1 MNKKFSTLVA
11 VLLAAGA
18 WTTLDAKVIEVT
30 KPEVGGTY
38 LLGASVNTSA
48 DEVRGLVTALASI
61 NPVADTEVSAFG
73 NEWTFE
79 KGVNGGFYLKQKSSG
94 NYIVA
99 SGVAKGLALG
109 DKASNLLIEFV
120 LNESNQ
126 IVLGAGFKVK
136 GTPGDYADLAE
147 GDVLEITGTSSATVA
162 VAMFAAVN
170 IADNTPVKAVA
181 TFEVNKEIALTEFG
195 GQKVN
200 AVAKYNTDDYY
211 FIAQE
216 SGAYLSASDNKTVAA
231 NNAAGTNLADI
242 TEPNLNKA
250 LWKVV
255 ELEMAN
261 GVHQYKFVNKE
272 YPELNAY
279 ITANTNT
286 TFSSADPYNKGFNL
300 TCGGSPIGANLAA
313 VTAGSEVAVGL
324 YSAPNSVVSATD
336 LNKLLNGGFNLSFKA
351 DKDGK
356 IAVDYT
362 SAFDGKLTAVNEASG
377 AYQIKS
383 GDDFVVL
390 EKATSLTNGIA
401 GAKGKFVKVSA
412 DELSDNSSKY
422 LSYFQITRNA
432 GKATS
437 TVGTLKVAAAESMND
452 ARYAYIPVT
461 EGVTGKTAVLTTIDE
476 ANFKAEEAPII
487 TLSASDMVPF
497 KDLLGQFMSISF
509 VKDEAEAKAKPQDI
523 VYKRNGIL
531 STVQYAGKTTAEVD
545 YVDNSTVLANA
556 PEVQWAISFVDET
569 TGEFTLI
576 NRESGEELEG
586 VSFRKTDNAGEWI
599 VETLKGKTGND
610 GIIGDV
616 VKVNLFDNKNI
627 TMFDGFQTY
636 TPNELRNMVFNI
648 GQYHNETENAVA
660 YWAENHQSN
669 ASHQLGVVADE
680 AKAANWALR
689 LDQRIYAIGNA
700 NAGKE
705 IANVVDTI
713 FIETPMATYQNG
725 KLVQGAVGA
734 KDVVVSRLA
743 VLPYQFQNK
752 ANLEYVKYASG
763 ANLNYYVC
771 DDKANKEENADR
783 FALKMKPNGF
793 NIVALSGNGT
803 DKVVLKTLGSDK
815 IYAGNS
821 DEWGNLKKVASYTP
835 DDNSIMVVKPID
847 RPEYR
852 KVAKEWGDIVKI
864 YRQEYPTEVLFEKR
878 DAKSVVEK
886 DTLSFLNVNNSIT
899 GANPALFV
907 DTAYVNRVDADG
919 VANTCYQYLLAV
931 NVNKDDTYHCPLN
944 PLHDTQA
951 WRDEFNGGKPC
962 PDAVENPAVV
972 KGRFLIN
979 LIDTAYAYKQDQLH
993 NNPYI
998 NMVEAD
1004 ENKAKLSFVEGIH
1017 VNDTLYITRKGGEVV
1032 KLGMTDPKFNV
1043 AKFAFRYVDNNA
1055 GSFKIQ
1061 TQYKEYEATSKEAF
1075 EKSADNEGY
1084 LRWVNGTVVVT
1095 NSYTNGETFNME
1107 ENYDGQAVANEDITT
1122 STVKVTTTEGKV
1134 IIAGAQGKKVTISNV
1149 LGQTVANAVL
1159 SSDKAEIATPAG
1171 VVIVAVEGEAAVKA
1185 IVK

>member
-18 WTTLDAKVIEVT
+18 WTTLDAKVVEVT
-30 KPEVGGTY
+30 APQIGGSY
-38 LLGASVNTSA
+38 MLGTAIVPDGA
-48 DEVRGLVTALASI
+48 KMVGLVTGVSSI
-61 NPVADTEVSAFG
+61 DGRPAGVDVNAFG
-73 NEWTFE
+73 FNEWTLE
-79 KGVNGGFYLKQKSSG
+79 AVSGEGNGAKFFLKNSAGRYLG
-94 NYIVA
+94 GTA
-99 SGVAKGLALG
+99 GAKTTEL
-109 DKASNLLIEFV
+109 KATNATADVLIFT
-120 LNESNQ
+120 LD
-126 IVLGAGFKVK
+126 GTKFKVANVV
-136 GTPGDYADLAE
+136 GGGST
-147 GDVLEITGTSSATVA
+147 TVA
-162 VAMFAAVN
+162 PNDYLELDGVTGSDNLQTNGAAGANAIDV
-170 IADNTPVKAVA
+170 VA
-181 TFEVNKEIALTEFG
+181 TFEVNKEITLTEFS
-195 GQKVN
+195 QKVN

-216 SGAYLSASDNKTVAA
+216 SGAYLNATNETTVAPVV
-231 NNAAGTNLADI
+231 AATNLSAI
-242 TEPNLNKA
+242 TPANLNAA

-255 ELEMAN
+255 ELEKAN
-261 GVHQYKFVNKE
+261 GVYQYKFVNKAF
-272 YPELNAY
+272 PELNAY

-300 TCGGSPIGANLAA
+300 TCGGSAIVADLAA
-313 VTAGSEVAVGL
+313 GTAASAVAVGL
-324 YSAPNSVVSATD
+324 YSAPNSVVSATE
-336 LNKLLNGGFNLSFKA
+336 LNNLLNGGFNLSFKA

-362 SAFDGKLTAVNEASG
+362 SAFDGKLKAANEADG
-377 AYQIKS
+377 AAGKAYQIMS
-383 GDDFVVL
+383 GDDYVVL
-390 EKATSLTNGIA
+390 EKETSLTSGIT

-412 DELSDNSSKY
+412 DKKDDAKY
-422 LSYFQITRNA
+422 LSWFQITRNA

-437 TVGTLKVAAAESMND
+437 TVGTLTVAAKSDMAD
-452 ARYAYIPVT
+452 ARYAYIPVAD
-461 EGVTGKTAVLTTIDE
+461 GKNGKTAVLTTIAAE
-476 ANFKAEEAPII
+476 NFKTEEAPII
-487 TLSASDMVPF
+487 TLSASDMVDF

-509 VKDEAEAKAKPQDI
+509 VKDEAEAKATPQDI

-556 PEVQWAISFVDET
+556 PEVQWAISSVDEA
-569 TGEFTLI
+569 TGLFTLT
-576 NRESGEELEG
+576 NRESGETLEE
-586 VSFRKTDNAGEWI
+586 VSFRKTDKAGEWI
-599 VETLKGKTGND
+599 VETLKGKTGNE

-616 VKVNLFDNKNI
+616 VKVKLFDNKNI

-636 TPNELRNMVFNI
+636 TPNELRNIVFNI

-680 AKAANWALR
+680 AKATNWRLR
-689 LDQRIYAIGNA
+689 LDQRIYAAGNT

-705 IANVVDTI
+705 IENVVDTI

-725 KLVQGAVGA
+725 KLVQGAAGD

-752 ANLEYVKYASG
+752 GNLEYVKYATG
-763 ANLNYYVC
+763 TNLNYYVC
-771 DDKANKEENADR
+771 DEEANDETQADR

-803 DKVVLKTLGSDK
+803 DKELIKTLGSDK

-821 DEWGNLKKVASYTP
+821 DEWGNLKKVASYKP

-864 YRQEYPTEVLFEKR
+864 FRQEYPTEVLFEKR
-878 DAKSVVEK
+878 DAKSVVDK

-919 VANTCYQYLLAV
+919 VKNTCYQYLLAV

-962 PDAVENPAVV
+962 PDAVENPAMV

-979 LIDTAYAYKQDQLH
+979 LIDTAYAYKQDHLH

-1017 VNDTLYITRKGGEVV
+1017 VGDTLYITRKGGEVV
-1032 KLGMTDPKFNV
+1032 KLAMDSPEFNV
-1043 AKFAFRYVDNNA
+1043 AKFAFRYVNNA
-1055 GSFKIQ
+1055 EGSFKIQ

-1122 STVKVTTTEGKV
+1122 SAVKVTTTEGKV

-1159 SSDKAEIATPAG
+1159 SSDKAEIATPSG

>member
-11 VLLAAGA
+11 ALLVAGA
-18 WTTLDAKVIEVT
+18 WTTLDAKVVT
-30 KPEVGGTY
+30 VATPQIGGSY
-38 LLGASVNTSA
+38 MLGTAASEAGLT
-48 DEVRGLVTALASI
+48 GLVAGVSAI
-61 NPVADTEVSAFG
+61 KGDAEVAVNAFG
-73 NEWTFE
+73 NEWILE
-79 KGVNGGFYLKQKSSG
+79 AAEADGQFYLKQKSSG
-94 NYIVA
+94 KYLAGTA
-99 SGVAKGLALG
+99 SAATTELVV
-109 DKASNLLIEFV
+109 DKTVQNVLLFE
-120 LNESNQ
+120 LDGTS
-126 IVLGAGFKVK
+126 FKVAAV
-136 GTPGDYADLAE
+136 TA
-147 GDVLEITGTSSATVA
+147 GTSTATTVA
-162 VAMFAAVN
+162 VGNYLQLGGATATEALKCGATSANN
-170 IADNTPVKAVA
+170 IDAVA
-181 TFEVNKEIALTEFG
+181 TFEVNKEITLTNFG
-195 GQKVN
+195 SQTVN
-200 AVAKYNTDDYY
+200 AVEKYNTDDYY

-216 SGAYLSASDNKTVAA
+216 SGYYLNATNETTVAA
-231 NNAAGTNLADI
+231 TASLGGITTANL
-242 TEPNLNKA
+242 TKA

-255 ELEMAN
+255 ELDKVN
-261 GVHQYKFVNKE
+261 GVYQYKFVNKE
-272 YPELNAY
+272 YPELYAY
-279 ITANTNT
+279 ITASTNT
-286 TFSSADPYNKGFNL
+286 TFSSTDPYNKGFNL
-300 TCGGSPIGANLAA
+300 TCGGSAIVANLAA
-313 VTAGSEVAVGL
+313 GAAGSEVAVGL

-336 LNKLLNGGFNLSFKA
+336 LNKLLNNGFNLSFKA

-356 IAVDYT
+356 ITVDYT
-362 SAFDGKLTAVNEASG
+362 SAFDGKLKAANETAG
-377 AYQIKS
+377 AYQIMS
-383 GDDFVVL
+383 GDDYVVL
-390 EKATSLTNGIA
+390 EAATSLTSGIT
-401 GAKGKFVKVSA
+401 GAKGKFVKVTA
-412 DELSDNSSKY
+412 DELRDNGSKY
-422 LSYFQITRNA
+422 LSWFQITRNA

-437 TVGTLKVAAAESMND
+437 AVGTLTVAKASTMVD
-452 ARYAYIPVT
+452 ARYAYIPVA
-461 EGVTGKTAVLTTIDE
+461 EGKDGKTAVLTTIAA
-476 ANFKAEEAPII
+476 ANFKTEEAPII
-487 TLSASDMVPF
+487 TLSASDMVDF

-531 STVQYAGKTTAEVD
+531 STVQYASDTEAKAD
-545 YVDNSTVLANA
+545 YVDNSTVLSNA
-556 PEVQWAISFVDET
+556 PEVQWAISSVDEA
-569 TGEFTLI
+569 TGLFTLT
-576 NRESGEELEG
+576 NRESGKTLEG
-586 VSFRKTDNAGEWI
+586 VSFRKTDKAGEWI
-599 VETLKGKTGND
+599 VETLKDKSGNE

-616 VKVNLFDNKNI
+616 VKVYLFDNKNI

-669 ASHQLGVVADE
+669 ASHQLGVVADTT
-680 AKAANWALR
+680 KATNWALR
-689 LDQRIYAIGNA
+689 LDQRIYANGNT

-713 FIETPMATYQNG
+713 FIATPMATYQKG
-725 KLVQGAVGA
+725 KLVQGAAGD

-752 ANLEYVKYASG
+752 GNLEYVKYATG
-763 ANLNYYVC
+763 TNLNYYVC
-771 DDKANKEENADR
+771 DDKANIEANADR

-803 DKVVLKTLGSDK
+803 DKVVLTTLGSDK

-864 YRQEYPTEVLFEKR
+864 FREEYPTEVLFEKR
-878 DAKSVVEK
+878 DAKSVVDK
-886 DTLSFLNVNNSIT
+886 DTLSFLNVNNSVT

-919 VANTCYQYLLAV
+919 VKNTCYQYLLAV

-962 PDAVENPAVV
+962 PDAVENPAMV

-979 LIDTAYAYKQDQLH
+979 LIDTAYAYKQDHLH

-1017 VNDTLYITRKGGEVV
+1017 VGDTLYITRKGGEVV
-1032 KLGMTDPKFNV
+1032 KLAMDSPEFNV
-1043 AKFAFRYVDNNA
+1043 AKFAFRYVNNA
-1055 GSFKIQ
+1055 EGSFKIQ

-1122 STVKVTTTEGKV
+1122 SVVKVTTTEGKV
-1134 IIAGAQGKKVTISNV
+1134 IIAGAQGKKVSISNV

-1159 SSDKAEIATPAG
+1159 SSDKAEIATPSG

>member
-11 VLLAAGA
+11 ALLVAGA
-18 WTTLDAKVIEVT
+18 WTTLDAKVVT
-30 KPEVGGTY
+30 VATPQIGGSY
-38 LLGASVNTSA
+38 MLGTAASEAGLT
-48 DEVRGLVTALASI
+48 GLVAGVSAI
-61 NPVADTEVSAFG
+61 KGDAEVAVNAFG
-73 NEWTFE
+73 NEWILE
-79 KGVNGGFYLKQKSSG
+79 AAEADGQFYLKQKSSG
-94 NYIVA
+94 KYLAGTA
-99 SGVAKGLALG
+99 SAATTELVV
-109 DKASNLLIEFV
+109 DKTVQNVLLFE
-120 LNESNQ
+120 LDGTS
-126 IVLGAGFKVK
+126 FKVAAV
-136 GTPGDYADLAE
+136 TA
-147 GDVLEITGTSSATVA
+147 GTSTATTVA
-162 VAMFAAVN
+162 VGNYLQLGGATATEALKCGATSANN
-170 IADNTPVKAVA
+170 IDAVA
-181 TFEVNKEIALTEFG
+181 TFEVNKEITLTNFG
-195 GQKVN
+195 SQTVN
-200 AVAKYNTDDYY
+200 AVEKYNTDDYY

-216 SGAYLSASDNKTVAA
+216 SGYYLNATNETTVAA
-231 NNAAGTNLADI
+231 TASLGGITTANL
-242 TEPNLNKA
+242 TKA

-255 ELEMAN
+255 ELDKVN
-261 GVHQYKFVNKE
+261 GVYQYKFVNKE
-272 YPELNAY
+272 YPELYAY
-279 ITANTNT
+279 ITASTNT
-286 TFSSADPYNKGFNL
+286 TFSSTDPYNKGFNL
-300 TCGGSPIGANLAA
+300 TCGGSAIVANLAA
-313 VTAGSEVAVGL
+313 GAAGSEVAVGL

-336 LNKLLNGGFNLSFKA
+336 LNKLLNNGFNLSFKA

-356 IAVDYT
+356 ITVDYT
-362 SAFDGKLTAVNEASG
+362 SAFDGKLKAANETAG
-377 AYQIKS
+377 AYQIMS
-383 GDDFVVL
+383 GDDYVVL
-390 EKATSLTNGIA
+390 EAATSLTSGIT
-401 GAKGKFVKVSA
+401 GAKGKFVKVTA
-412 DELSDNSSKY
+412 DELRDNGSKY
-422 LSYFQITRNA
+422 LSWFQITRNA

-437 TVGTLKVAAAESMND
+437 AVGTLTVAKASTMVD
-452 ARYAYIPVT
+452 ARYAYIPVA
-461 EGVTGKTAVLTTIDE
+461 EGKDGKTAVLTTIAA
-476 ANFKAEEAPII
+476 ANFKTEEAPII
-487 TLSASDMVPF
+487 TLSASDMVDF

-531 STVQYAGKTTAEVD
+531 STVQYASDTEAKAD
-545 YVDNSTVLANA
+545 YVDNSTVLSNA
-556 PEVQWAISFVDET
+556 PEVQWAISSVDEA
-569 TGEFTLI
+569 TGLFTLT
-576 NRESGEELEG
+576 NRESGKTLEG
-586 VSFRKTDNAGEWI
+586 VSFRKTDKAGEWI
-599 VETLKGKTGND
+599 VETLKDKSGNE

-616 VKVNLFDNKNI
+616 VKVYLFDNKNI
-627 TMFDGFQTY
+627 TMFDGFQIY

-669 ASHQLGVVADE
+669 ASHQLGVVADTT
-680 AKAANWALR
+680 KATNWALR
-689 LDQRIYAIGNA
+689 LDQRIYANGNT

-713 FIETPMATYQNG
+713 FIATPMATYQKG
-725 KLVQGAVGA
+725 KLVQGAAGD

-752 ANLEYVKYASG
+752 GNLEYVKYATG
-763 ANLNYYVC
+763 TNLNYYVC
-771 DDKANKEENADR
+771 DDKANIEANADR

-803 DKVVLKTLGSDK
+803 DKVVLTTLGSDK

-864 YRQEYPTEVLFEKR
+864 FREEYPTEVLFEKR
-878 DAKSVVEK
+878 DAKSVVDK
-886 DTLSFLNVNNSIT
+886 DTLSFLNVNNSVT

-919 VANTCYQYLLAV
+919 VKNTCYQYLLAV

-962 PDAVENPAVV
+962 PDAVENPAMV

-979 LIDTAYAYKQDQLH
+979 LIDTAYAYKQDHLH

-1017 VNDTLYITRKGGEVV
+1017 VGDTLYITRKGGEVV
-1032 KLGMTDPKFNV
+1032 KLAMDSPEFNV
-1043 AKFAFRYVDNNA
+1043 AKFAFRYVNNA
-1055 GSFKIQ
+1055 EGSFKIQ

-1159 SSDKAEIATPAG
+1159 SSDKAEIATPSG

>member
-11 VLLAAGA
+11 ALLVAGA
-18 WTTLDAKVIEVT
+18 WTTLDAAVVKVAT
-30 KPEVGGTY
+30 PKVGGSYMIGTAVVEKDADAGTVADMLQAADAKSSASAVAIQTY
-38 LLGASVNTSA
+38 GKNVWTLEAVAKADFANDDVTGWFYLKSGDKYLIASTTANQFGVEAAKTNAVPFLIKDGKFVVAKTITNTNATDAGKELKLTTDSEATAA
-48 DEVRGLVTALASI
+48 DDGTALAFG
-61 NPVADTEVSAFG
+61 VYEADKKV
-73 NEWTFE
+73 TFA
-79 KGVNGGFYLKQKSSG
+79 GVDRAALA
-94 NYIVA
+94 NYEE
-99 SGVAKGLALG
+99 GV
-109 DKASNLLIEFV
+109 
-120 LNESNQ
+120 
-126 IVLGAGFKVK
+126 
-136 GTPGDYADLAE
+136 
-147 GDVLEITGTSSATVA
+147 
-162 VAMFAAVN
+162 
-170 IADNTPVKAVA
+170 
-181 TFEVNKEIALTEFG
+181 
-195 GQKVN
+195 
-200 AVAKYNTDDYY
+200 YY
-211 FIAQE
+211 FI
-216 SGAYLSASDNKTVAA
+216 GAENAKLIGFADEDKAKTGEVTADGATSTDIA
-231 NNAAGTNLADI
+231 NID
-242 TEPNLNKA
+242 KY
-250 LWKVV
+250 LWKVEKTEKGGV
-255 ELEMAN
+255 ITYSFKNKKYDTYAKVGNSFDLIAN
-261 GVHQYKFVNKE
+261 QAYNSGFSLSVAG
-272 YPELNAY
+272 NAL
-279 ITANTNT
+279 TNA
-286 TFSSADPYNKGFNL
+286 FA
-300 TCGGSPIGANLAA
+300 
-313 VTAGSEVAVGL
+313 AGSGMTTQVAFGIYPANDIV
-324 YSAPNSVVSATD
+324 ATATE
-336 LNKLLNGGFNLSFKA
+336 LNKLLNNGFNLSFKA

-356 IAVDYT
+356 ITVDYT
-362 SAFDGKLTAVNEASG
+362 SAFDGKLKAANETTG
-377 AYQIKS
+377 AYQIMS
-383 GDDFVVL
+383 GDDYVVL
-390 EKATSLTNGIA
+390 EAATSLTSGIT
-401 GAKGKFVKVSA
+401 GAKGKFVKVTA
-412 DELSDNSSKY
+412 DELRDNGSKY
-422 LSYFQITRNA
+422 LSWFQITRNA

-437 TVGTLKVAAAESMND
+437 AVGTLTVAKASTMVD
-452 ARYAYIPVT
+452 ARYAYIPVA
-461 EGVTGKTAVLTTIDE
+461 EGKDGKTAVLTTIAA
-476 ANFKAEEAPII
+476 ANFKTEEAPII
-487 TLSASDMVPF
+487 TLSASDMVDF

-531 STVQYAGKTTAEVD
+531 STVQYASDTEAKAD
-545 YVDNSTVLANA
+545 YVDNSTVLSNA
-556 PEVQWAISFVDET
+556 PEVQWAISSVDEA
-569 TGEFTLI
+569 TGLFTLT
-576 NRESGEELEG
+576 NRESGKTLEG
-586 VSFRKTDNAGEWI
+586 VSFRKTDKAGEWI
-599 VETLKGKTGND
+599 VETLKDKSGNE

-616 VKVNLFDNKNI
+616 VKVYLFDNKNI

-669 ASHQLGVVADE
+669 ASHQLGVVADTT
-680 AKAANWALR
+680 KATNWALR
-689 LDQRIYAIGNA
+689 LDQRIYANGNT

-713 FIETPMATYQNG
+713 FIATPMATYQKG
-725 KLVQGAVGA
+725 KLVQGAAGD

-752 ANLEYVKYASG
+752 GNLEYVKYATG
-763 ANLNYYVC
+763 TNLNYYVC
-771 DDKANKEENADR
+771 DDKANIEANADR

-803 DKVVLKTLGSDK
+803 DKVVLTTLGSDK

-864 YRQEYPTEVLFEKR
+864 FREEYPTEVLFEKR
-878 DAKSVVEK
+878 DAKSVVDK
-886 DTLSFLNVNNSIT
+886 DTLSFLNVNNSVT

-919 VANTCYQYLLAV
+919 VKNTCYQYLLAV

-962 PDAVENPAVV
+962 PDAVENPAMV

-979 LIDTAYAYKQDQLH
+979 LIDTAYAYKQDHLH

-1017 VNDTLYITRKGGEVV
+1017 VGDTLYITRKGGEVV
-1032 KLGMTDPKFNV
+1032 KLAMDSPEFNV
-1043 AKFAFRYVDNNA
+1043 AKFAFRYVNNA
-1055 GSFKIQ
+1055 EGSFKIQ

-1159 SSDKAEIATPAG
+1159 SSDKAEIATPSG

>member
-30 KPEVGGTY
+30 APEVNGTY
-38 LLGASVNTSA
+38 LLGTAVSA
-48 DEVRGLVTALASI
+48 GDDGTVTGLLTDVTGNA
-61 NPVADTEVSAFG
+61 NDTGTAIKAFG
-73 NEWTFE
+73 NEWTLE
-79 KGVNGGFYLKQKSSG
+79 AAENEGEFYLKQKSSG
-94 NYIVA
+94 KYLAA
-99 SGVAKGLALG
+99 S
-109 DKASNLLIEFV
+109 
-120 LNESNQ
+120 
-126 IVLGAGFKVK
+126 
-136 GTPGDYADLAE
+136 
-147 GDVLEITGTSSATVA
+147 TGTATALVTEKT
-162 VAMFAAVN
+162 AAGAITFKFNAGKFEVVSVVSTTTTIAAGHVLQYSGATNNEALICAATGSYN
-170 IADNTPVKAVA
+170 INAVA
-181 TFEVNKEIALTEFG
+181 TFEVGTAITLANFS
-195 GQKVN
+195 QDVN

-216 SGAYLSASDNKTVAA
+216 SGHYLNATNETTVAA
-231 NNAAGTNLADI
+231 TASLNNIATASLD
-242 TEPNLNKA
+242 EA

-255 ELEMAN
+255 ELEKAN
-261 GVHQYKFVNKE
+261 GVYRYQFVNKK
-272 YPELNAY
+272 YPELYAY
-279 ITANTNT
+279 IGANTNT
-286 TFSSADPYNKGFNL
+286 TFSSVDPYNKGFNL
-300 TCGGSPIGANLAA
+300 TCGSTVIGANLAD
-313 VTAGSEVAVGL
+313 GSTVFVAVGL

-362 SAFDGKLTAVNEASG
+362 SAFDGKLTAVASG
-377 AYQIKS
+377 DAYQIKS

-487 TLSASDMVPF
+487 TLSASDMVDF

-509 VKDEAEAKAKPQDI
+509 VKDEAEADKNSQNI

-556 PEVQWAISFVDET
+556 PEVQWAISSVDEA
-569 TGEFTLI
+569 TGLFTLT
-576 NRESGEELEG
+576 NRESGKTLDG
-586 VSFRKTDNAGEWI
+586 VSFRKTDKPGEWI
-599 VETLKGKTGND
+599 VETVTGATNAYT

-689 LDQRIYAIGNA
+689 LDQRYEYGTT
-700 NAGKE
+700 KE
-705 IANVVDTI
+705 NGVVDTI

-725 KLVQGAVGA
+725 KLVQGVAGD

-763 ANLNYYVC
+763 VNLDYYVC

-793 NIVALSGNGT
+793 NIVALSGNGV
-803 DKVVLKTLGSDK
+803 DGKDSNKPVLVDDLGSDK

-821 DEWGNLKKVASYTP
+821 DEWGNLKKVAIYTP

-852 KVAKEWGDIVKI
+852 KVEKEWGDIVKI

-979 LIDTAYAYKQDQLH
+979 LIDTAYAYKQDHLH

-1159 SSDKAEIATPAG
+1159 SSDKAEIAAPAG

>member
-18 WTTLDAKVIEVT
+18 WTTLDAKVIEIT

-38 LLGASVNTSA
+38 LLGTA
-48 DEVRGLVTALASI
+48 VTAADAGDVTGLLTGVSTII
-61 NPVADTEVSAFG
+61 NNAATDVEAFG
-73 NEWTFE
+73 NEWILEASKT
-79 KGVNGGFYLKQKSSG
+79 KGQFYLKKKSTG
-94 NYIVA
+94 EYLA
-99 SGVAKGLALG
+99 GAAGVATTQLLS
-109 DKASNLLIEFV
+109 DKTAQYVLLFE
-120 LNESNQ
+120 LD
-126 IVLGAGFKVK
+126 GTKFKVAAITS
-136 GTPGDYADLAE
+136 GPSAASTITVGDYLQLGGATANEDLQCGVSGAN
-147 GDVLEITGTSSATVA
+147 DI
-162 VAMFAAVN
+162 
-170 IADNTPVKAVA
+170 DAVA
-181 TFEVNKEIALTEFG
+181 TFEVGTVITLTNFDN
-195 GQKVN
+195 QKVN

-216 SGAYLSASDNKTVAA
+216 DGSYLNATNATTVAPVS
-231 NNAAGTNLADI
+231 AGLANLAPAGLDA
-242 TEPNLNKA
+242 A

-255 ELEMAN
+255 ELSDVN
-261 GVHQYKFVNKE
+261 GVHQYKFVNKLHKDL
-272 YPELNAY
+272 YAY
-279 ITANTNT
+279 IGAGATTNT
-286 TFSSADPYNKGFNL
+286 TFSSVDSYNKGFNL
-300 TCGGSPIGANLAA
+300 TCGATLIGANLADG
-313 VTAGSEVAVGL
+313 AGTPVAVGL
-324 YSAPNSVVSATD
+324 YSAPNSVVAADD

-356 IAVDYT
+356 ITVDYT
-362 SAFDGKLTAVNEASG
+362 SAFDGKLKAANEATG
-377 AYQIKS
+377 AAGEAYQIKS

-390 EKATSLTNGIA
+390 ETATELTTGIA

-412 DELSDNSSKY
+412 DELTKNASKY
-422 LSYFQITRNA
+422 NSWFQITRNA
-432 GKATS
+432 GKTTS
-437 TVGTLKVAAAESMND
+437 AVGTLTVAEKSDMAD

-461 EGVTGKTAVLTTIDE
+461 DGKDGKTAVLTTIAS
-476 ANFKAEEAPII
+476 ANFKVEDAPII
-487 TLSASDMVPF
+487 TLSASDMVDF

-509 VKDEAEAKAKPQDI
+509 VKDEAEAENAAQDI

-531 STVQYAGKTTAEVD
+531 STVQYASDADAKAD
-545 YVDNSTVLANA
+545 YVDNSTVLKDA
-556 PEVQWAISFVDET
+556 PEVQWAISSVVEET
-569 TGEFTLI
+569 GLFTLK

-586 VSFRKTDNAGEWI
+586 VSFRKTDKPGEWI
-599 VETLKGKTGND
+599 VESVKGAQDTYT

-616 VKVNLFDNKNI
+616 VKVKLFDNKDI
-627 TMFDGFQTY
+627 TMFDGFKTY

-669 ASHQLGVVADE
+669 ASHQLGVVADQ
-680 AKAANWALR
+680 AKATNWTLR
-689 LDQRIYAIGNA
+689 LDQRVYAAGNA

-713 FIETPMATYQNG
+713 FVETPMATYQKG
-725 KLVQGAVGA
+725 KLVNAGD

-752 ANLEYVKYASG
+752 GNLEYVKYANG
-763 ANLNYYVC
+763 TNLNYYVC
-771 DDKANKEENADR
+771 DDKSDVETNADR

-793 NIVALSGNGT
+793 NIVVLDKTKNGT
-803 DKVVLKTLGSDK
+803 DKEVIKVLGNEK

-821 DEWGNLKKVASYTP
+821 DEWGNLKKVASYKP
-835 DDNSIMVVKPID
+835 DDNSIMVVTPID

-852 KVAKEWGDIVKI
+852 KVVKDWGDIVKI

-878 DAKSVVEK
+878 DAKSVVDK
-886 DTLSFLNVNNSIT
+886 DTLSFLNVNNSVT

-919 VANTCYQYLLAV
+919 VKNTCYQYLLAV
-931 NVNKDDTYHCPLN
+931 NVDKDDTYHCPLN

-979 LIDTAYAYKQDQLH
+979 LIDTAYAYKQDHLH

-1032 KLGMTDPKFNV
+1032 KLAMDDPNFNV
-1043 AKFAFRYVDNNA
+1043 AKFAFRYVNNA
-1055 GSFKIQ
+1055 DGSFKIQ
-1061 TQYKEYEATSKEAF
+1061 TQYKNYEETTLEKF
-1075 EKSADNEGY
+1075 EKSADNNGY
-1084 LRWVNGTVVVT
+1084 LRWVNGTIVVT
-1095 NSYTNGETFNME
+1095 DSYTNGETFNME
-1107 ENYDGQAVANEDITT
+1107 ENFDGEAVANEDV
-1122 STVKVTTTEGKV
+1122 TVSSIKVVATDGAV
-1134 IIAGAQGKKVTISNV
+1134 IIKGAEGKKVVISNV
-1149 LGQTVANAVL
+1149 LGQTVANAVI
-1159 SSDKAEIATPAG
+1159 SSNEAKISAPAG
-1171 VVIVAVEGEAAVKA
+1171 VVVVAVEGEAAVKA

>member
-11 VLLAAGA
+11 ALLVAGA
-18 WTTLDAKVIEVT
+18 WTTLDAKVVT
-30 KPEVGGTY
+30 VATPQIGGSY
-38 LLGASVNTSA
+38 MLGTAASEAGLT
-48 DEVRGLVTALASI
+48 GLVAGVSAI
-61 NPVADTEVSAFG
+61 KGDAEVAVNAFG
-73 NEWTFE
+73 NEWILE
-79 KGVNGGFYLKQKSSG
+79 AAEADGQFYLKQKSSG
-94 NYIVA
+94 KYLAGTA
-99 SGVAKGLALG
+99 SAATTELVV
-109 DKASNLLIEFV
+109 DKTVQNVLLFE
-120 LNESNQ
+120 LDGTS
-126 IVLGAGFKVK
+126 FKVAAV
-136 GTPGDYADLAE
+136 TA
-147 GDVLEITGTSSATVA
+147 GTSTATTVA
-162 VAMFAAVN
+162 VGNYLQLGGATATEALKCGATSANN
-170 IADNTPVKAVA
+170 IDAVA
-181 TFEVNKEIALTEFG
+181 TFEVNKEITLTNFG
-195 GQKVN
+195 SQTVN
-200 AVAKYNTDDYY
+200 AVEKYNTDDYY

-216 SGAYLSASDNKTVAA
+216 SGYYLNATNETTVAA
-231 NNAAGTNLADI
+231 TASLGGITTANL
-242 TEPNLNKA
+242 TKA

-255 ELEMAN
+255 ELDKVN
-261 GVHQYKFVNKE
+261 GVYQYKFVNKE
-272 YPELNAY
+272 YPELYAY
-279 ITANTNT
+279 ITASTNT
-286 TFSSADPYNKGFNL
+286 TFSSTDPYNKGFNL
-300 TCGGSPIGANLAA
+300 TCGGSAIVANLAA
-313 VTAGSEVAVGL
+313 GAAGSEVAVGL

-336 LNKLLNGGFNLSFKA
+336 LNKLLNNGFNLSFKA

-356 IAVDYT
+356 ITVDYT
-362 SAFDGKLTAVNEASG
+362 SAFDGKLKAANETAG
-377 AYQIKS
+377 AYQIMS
-383 GDDFVVL
+383 GDDYVVL
-390 EKATSLTNGIA
+390 EAATSLTSGIT
-401 GAKGKFVKVSA
+401 GAKGKFVKVTA
-412 DELSDNSSKY
+412 DELRDNGSKY
-422 LSYFQITRNA
+422 LSWFQITRNA

-437 TVGTLKVAAAESMND
+437 AVGTLTVAKASTMVD
-452 ARYAYIPVT
+452 ARYAYIPVA
-461 EGVTGKTAVLTTIDE
+461 EGKDGKTAVLTTIAA
-476 ANFKAEEAPII
+476 ANFKTEEAPII
-487 TLSASDMVPF
+487 TLSASDMVDF

-531 STVQYAGKTTAEVD
+531 STVQYASDTEAKAD
-545 YVDNSTVLANA
+545 YVDNSTVLSNA
-556 PEVQWAISFVDET
+556 PEVQWAISSVDEA
-569 TGEFTLI
+569 TGLFTLT
-576 NRESGEELEG
+576 NRESGKTLEG
-586 VSFRKTDNAGEWI
+586 VSFRKTDKAGEWI
-599 VETLKGKTGND
+599 VETLKDKSGNE

-616 VKVNLFDNKNI
+616 VKVYLFDNKNI

-669 ASHQLGVVADE
+669 ASHQLGVVADTT
-680 AKAANWALR
+680 KATNWALR
-689 LDQRIYAIGNA
+689 LDQRIYANGNT

-713 FIETPMATYQNG
+713 FIATPMATYQKG
-725 KLVQGAVGA
+725 KLVQGAAGD

-752 ANLEYVKYASG
+752 GNLEYVKYATG
-763 ANLNYYVC
+763 TNLNYYVC
-771 DDKANKEENADR
+771 DDKANIEANADR

-803 DKVVLKTLGSDK
+803 DKVVLTTLGSDK

-864 YRQEYPTEVLFEKR
+864 FREEYPTEVLFEKR
-878 DAKSVVEK
+878 DAKSVVDK
-886 DTLSFLNVNNSIT
+886 DTLSFLNVNNSVT

-919 VANTCYQYLLAV
+919 VKNTCYQYLLAV

-962 PDAVENPAVV
+962 PDAVENPAMV

-979 LIDTAYAYKQDQLH
+979 LIDTAYAYKQDHLH

-1017 VNDTLYITRKGGEVV
+1017 VGDTLYITRKGGEVV
-1032 KLGMTDPKFNV
+1032 KLAMDSPEFNV
-1043 AKFAFRYVDNNA
+1043 AKFAFRYVNNA
-1055 GSFKIQ
+1055 EGSFKIQ

-1122 STVKVTTTEGKV
+1122 SVVKVTTTEGKV
-1134 IIAGAQGKKVTISNV
+1134 IIAGAQDKKVSISNV

-1159 SSDKAEIATPAG
+1159 SSDKAEIATPSG

>member
-11 VLLAAGA
+11 ALLVAGA
-18 WTTLDAKVIEVT
+18 WTTLDAKVVT
-30 KPEVGGTY
+30 VATPQIGGSY
-38 LLGASVNTSA
+38 MLGTAASEAGLT
-48 DEVRGLVTALASI
+48 GLVAGVSAI
-61 NPVADTEVSAFG
+61 KGDAEVAVNAFG
-73 NEWTFE
+73 NEWILE
-79 KGVNGGFYLKQKSSG
+79 AAEADGQFYLKQKSSG
-94 NYIVA
+94 KYLAGTA
-99 SGVAKGLALG
+99 SAATTELVV
-109 DKASNLLIEFV
+109 DKTVQNVLLFE
-120 LNESNQ
+120 LDGTS
-126 IVLGAGFKVK
+126 FKVAAV
-136 GTPGDYADLAE
+136 TA
-147 GDVLEITGTSSATVA
+147 GTSTATTVA
-162 VAMFAAVN
+162 VGNYLQLGGATATEALKCGATSANN
-170 IADNTPVKAVA
+170 IDAVA
-181 TFEVNKEIALTEFG
+181 TFEVNKEITLTNFG
-195 GQKVN
+195 SQTVN
-200 AVAKYNTDDYY
+200 AVEKYNTDDYY

-216 SGAYLSASDNKTVAA
+216 SGYYLNATNETTVAA
-231 NNAAGTNLADI
+231 TASLGGITTANL
-242 TEPNLNKA
+242 TKA

-255 ELEMAN
+255 ELDKVN
-261 GVHQYKFVNKE
+261 GVYQYKFVNKE
-272 YPELNAY
+272 YPELYAY
-279 ITANTNT
+279 ITASTNT
-286 TFSSADPYNKGFNL
+286 TFSSTDPYNKGFNL
-300 TCGGSPIGANLAA
+300 TCGGSAIVANLAA
-313 VTAGSEVAVGL
+313 GAAGSEVAVGL

-336 LNKLLNGGFNLSFKA
+336 LNKLLNNGFNLSFKA

-356 IAVDYT
+356 ITVDYT
-362 SAFDGKLTAVNEASG
+362 SAFDGKLKAANETAG
-377 AYQIKS
+377 AYQIMS
-383 GDDFVVL
+383 GDDYVVL
-390 EKATSLTNGIA
+390 EAATSLTSGIT
-401 GAKGKFVKVSA
+401 GAKGKFVKVTA
-412 DELSDNSSKY
+412 DELRDNGSKY
-422 LSYFQITRNA
+422 LSWFQITRNA

-437 TVGTLKVAAAESMND
+437 AVGTLTVAKASTMVD
-452 ARYAYIPVT
+452 ARYAYIPVA
-461 EGVTGKTAVLTTIDE
+461 EGKDGKTAVLTTIAA
-476 ANFKAEEAPII
+476 ANFKTEEAPII
-487 TLSASDMVPF
+487 TLSASDMVDF

-531 STVQYAGKTTAEVD
+531 STVQYASDTEAKAD
-545 YVDNSTVLANA
+545 YVDNSTVLSNA
-556 PEVQWAISFVDET
+556 PEVQWAISSVDEA
-569 TGEFTLI
+569 TGLFTLT
-576 NRESGEELEG
+576 NRESGKTLEG
-586 VSFRKTDNAGEWI
+586 VSFRKTDKAGEWI
-599 VETLKGKTGND
+599 VETLKDKSGNE

-616 VKVNLFDNKNI
+616 VKVYLFDNKNI

-669 ASHQLGVVADE
+669 ASHQLGVVADTT
-680 AKAANWALR
+680 KATNWALR
-689 LDQRIYAIGNA
+689 LDQRIYANGNT

-713 FIETPMATYQNG
+713 FIATPMATYQKG
-725 KLVQGAVGA
+725 KLVQGAAGD

-752 ANLEYVKYASG
+752 GNLEYVKYATG
-763 ANLNYYVC
+763 TNLNYYVC
-771 DDKANKEENADR
+771 DDKANIEANADR

-803 DKVVLKTLGSDK
+803 DKVVLTTLGSDK

-864 YRQEYPTEVLFEKR
+864 FREEYPTEVLFEKR
-878 DAKSVVEK
+878 DAKSVVDK
-886 DTLSFLNVNNSIT
+886 DTLSFLNVNNSVT

-919 VANTCYQYLLAV
+919 VKNTCYQYLLAV

-962 PDAVENPAVV
+962 PDAVENPAMV

-979 LIDTAYAYKQDQLH
+979 LIDTAYAYKQDHLH

-1017 VNDTLYITRKGGEVV
+1017 VGDTLYITRKGGEVV
-1032 KLGMTDPKFNV
+1032 KLAMDSPEFNV
-1043 AKFAFRYVDNNA
+1043 AKFAFRYVNNA
-1055 GSFKIQ
+1055 EGSFKIQ

-1159 SSDKAEIATPAG
+1159 SSDKAEIATPSG

>member
-30 KPEVGGTY
+30 TPKVGGTY
-38 LLGASVNTSA
+38 LLGT
-48 DEVRGLVTALASI
+48 DVTA
-61 NPVADTEVSAFG
+61 ADAGAVTGLLTGVSTIVNNAATDVKAFG
-73 NEWTFE
+73 NEWILEASKTD
-79 KGVNGGFYLKQKSSG
+79 GQFYLKQKSSG
-94 NYIVA
+94 EYLAGGASVKTTQLLSDKTAQNVLLFELEGTKFKVA
-99 SGVAKGLALG
+99 AVTAGPSTATTIAEGEYLQLSGVTGNETLQCGATDDAK
-109 DKASNLLIEFV
+109 
-120 LNESNQ
+120 
-126 IVLGAGFKVK
+126 
-136 GTPGDYADLAE
+136 
-147 GDVLEITGTSSATVA
+147 
-162 VAMFAAVN
+162 N
-170 IADNTPVKAVA
+170 IDAVA
-181 TFEVNKEIALTEFG
+181 TFEVGTVITLTNFNN
-195 GQKVN
+195 QPVN

-216 SGAYLSASDNKTVAA
+216 DGSYLNATNATTVAPVA
-231 NNAAGTNLADI
+231 TALANLAPAGLDA
-242 TEPNLNKA
+242 A

-255 ELEMAN
+255 ELSDVN
-261 GVHQYKFVNKE
+261 GVHQYKFVNKLHKDL
-272 YPELNAY
+272 YAY
-279 ITANTNT
+279 IGAGATTNT
-286 TFSSADPYNKGFNL
+286 TFSSVDSYNKGFNL
-300 TCGGSPIGANLAA
+300 TCGATVIGANLASGA
-313 VTAGSEVAVGL
+313 AVAVGL
-324 YSAPNSVVSATD
+324 YSAPNSVVEASE

-356 IAVDYT
+356 ITVDYT
-362 SAFDGKLTAVNEASG
+362 SAFDGKLKAEEGGSATEG
-377 AYQIKS
+377 YRIQS

-390 EKATSLTNGIA
+390 EVATELTSGIA
-401 GAKGKFVKVSA
+401 GAKGKFVKVSEK
-412 DELSDNSSKY
+412 ELTDNANKY
-422 LSYFQITRNA
+422 LSYFQVTRNA

-437 TVGTLKVAAAESMND
+437 AVGTLTVAAARNMQD

-461 EGVTGKTAVLTTIDE
+461 VGTAGKSAVLTTIAAD
-476 ANFKAEEAPII
+476 NFNVDKAPII
-487 TLSASDMVPF
+487 TLSASDMVDF

-509 VKDEAEAKAKPQDI
+509 VKDEAEAENAAQDI

-531 STVQYAGKTTAEVD
+531 STVQYASDADAKAD
-545 YVDNSTVLANA
+545 YVDNSTVLKDA
-556 PEVQWAISFVDET
+556 PEVQWAISSVVEET
-569 TGEFTLI
+569 GLFTLK

-586 VSFRKTDNAGEWI
+586 VSFRKTDKPGEWI
-599 VETLKGKTGND
+599 VESVKGAQDTYT

-616 VKVNLFDNKNI
+616 VKVKLFDNKDI
-627 TMFDGFQTY
+627 TMFDGFKTY

-669 ASHQLGVVADE
+669 ASHQLGVVADQ
-680 AKAANWALR
+680 AKATNWTLR
-689 LDQRIYAIGNA
+689 LDQRVYAAGNA

-713 FIETPMATYQNG
+713 FVETPMATYQKG
-725 KLVQGAVGA
+725 KLVNAGD

-752 ANLEYVKYASG
+752 GNLEYVKYANG
-763 ANLNYYVC
+763 TNLNYYVC
-771 DDKANKEENADR
+771 DDKSDVETNADR

-793 NIVALSGNGT
+793 NIVVLDKTKNGT
-803 DKVVLKTLGSDK
+803 DKEVIKVLGNEK

-821 DEWGNLKKVASYTP
+821 DEWGNLKKVASYKP
-835 DDNSIMVVKPID
+835 DDNSIMVVTPID

-852 KVAKEWGDIVKI
+852 KVVKDWGDIVKI

-878 DAKSVVEK
+878 DAKSVVDK
-886 DTLSFLNVNNSIT
+886 DTLSFLNVNNSVT

-907 DTAYVNRVDADG
+907 DTAYVNRVDAEG
-919 VANTCYQYLLAV
+919 VKNTCYQYLLAV
-931 NVNKDDTYHCPLN
+931 NVDKDDTYHCPLN

-979 LIDTAYAYKQDQLH
+979 LIDTAYAYKQDHLH

-1032 KLGMTDPKFNV
+1032 KLAMDDPNFNV
-1043 AKFAFRYVDNNA
+1043 AKFAFRYVNNA
-1055 GSFKIQ
+1055 DGSFKIQ
-1061 TQYKEYEATSKEAF
+1061 TQYKNYEETTLEKF
-1075 EKSADNEGY
+1075 EKSADNNGY
-1084 LRWVNGTVVVT
+1084 LRWVNGTIVVT
-1095 NSYTNGETFNME
+1095 DSYTNGETFNME
-1107 ENYDGQAVANEDITT
+1107 ENFDGEAVANEDV
-1122 STVKVTTTEGKV
+1122 TVSSIKVVATDGAV
-1134 IIAGAQGKKVTISNV
+1134 IIKGAEGKKVVISNV
-1149 LGQTVANAVL
+1149 LGQTVANAVI
-1159 SSDKAEIATPAG
+1159 SSNEAKISAPAG
-1171 VVIVAVEGEAAVKA
+1171 VVVVAVEGEAAVKA

>member
-11 VLLAAGA
+11 ALLVAGA
-18 WTTLDAKVIEVT
+18 WTTLDAKVVT
-30 KPEVGGTY
+30 VATPQIGGSY
-38 LLGASVNTSA
+38 MLGTAASETGLT
-48 DEVRGLVTALASI
+48 GLVAGVSAI
-61 NPVADTEVSAFG
+61 KGDAEVAVNAFG
-73 NEWTFE
+73 NEWILE
-79 KGVNGGFYLKQKSSG
+79 AAEADGQFYLKQKSSG
-94 NYIVA
+94 KYLAGTA
-99 SGVAKGLALG
+99 SAATTELVV
-109 DKASNLLIEFV
+109 DKTVQNVLLFE
-120 LNESNQ
+120 LDGTS
-126 IVLGAGFKVK
+126 FKVAAV
-136 GTPGDYADLAE
+136 TA
-147 GDVLEITGTSSATVA
+147 GTSTATTVA
-162 VAMFAAVN
+162 VGNYLQLGGATATEALKCGATSANN
-170 IADNTPVKAVA
+170 IDAVA
-181 TFEVNKEIALTEFG
+181 TFEVNKEITLTNFG
-195 GQKVN
+195 SQTVN
-200 AVAKYNTDDYY
+200 AVEKYNTDDYY

-216 SGAYLSASDNKTVAA
+216 SGYYLNATNETTVAA
-231 NNAAGTNLADI
+231 TASLGGITTANL
-242 TEPNLNKA
+242 TKA

-255 ELEMAN
+255 ELDKVN
-261 GVHQYKFVNKE
+261 GVYQYKFVNKE
-272 YPELNAY
+272 YPELYAY
-279 ITANTNT
+279 ITASTNT
-286 TFSSADPYNKGFNL
+286 TFSSTDPYNKGFNL
-300 TCGGSPIGANLAA
+300 TCGGSAIVANLAA
-313 VTAGSEVAVGL
+313 GAAGSEVAVGL

-336 LNKLLNGGFNLSFKA
+336 LNKLLNNGFNLSFKA

-356 IAVDYT
+356 ITVDYT
-362 SAFDGKLTAVNEASG
+362 SAFDGKLKAANETAG
-377 AYQIKS
+377 AYQIMS
-383 GDDFVVL
+383 GDDYVVL
-390 EKATSLTNGIA
+390 EAATSLTSGIT
-401 GAKGKFVKVSA
+401 GAKGKFVKVTA
-412 DELSDNSSKY
+412 DELRDNGSKY
-422 LSYFQITRNA
+422 LSWFQITRNA

-437 TVGTLKVAAAESMND
+437 AVGTLTVAKASTMVD
-452 ARYAYIPVT
+452 ARYAYIPVA
-461 EGVTGKTAVLTTIDE
+461 EGKDGKTAVLTTIAA
-476 ANFKAEEAPII
+476 ANFKTEEAPII
-487 TLSASDMVPF
+487 TLSASDMVDF

-531 STVQYAGKTTAEVD
+531 STVQYASDTEAKAD
-545 YVDNSTVLANA
+545 YVDNSTVLSNA
-556 PEVQWAISFVDET
+556 PEVQWAISSVDEA
-569 TGEFTLI
+569 TGLFTLT
-576 NRESGEELEG
+576 NRESGKTLEG
-586 VSFRKTDNAGEWI
+586 VSFRKTDKAGEWI
-599 VETLKGKTGND
+599 VETLKDKSGNE

-616 VKVNLFDNKNI
+616 VKVYLFDNKNI

-669 ASHQLGVVADE
+669 ASHQLGVVADTT
-680 AKAANWALR
+680 KATNWALR
-689 LDQRIYAIGNA
+689 LDQRIYANGNT

-713 FIETPMATYQNG
+713 FIATPMATYQKG
-725 KLVQGAVGA
+725 KLVQGAAGD

-752 ANLEYVKYASG
+752 GNLEYVKYATG
-763 ANLNYYVC
+763 TNLNYYVC
-771 DDKANKEENADR
+771 DDKANIEANADR

-803 DKVVLKTLGSDK
+803 DKVVLTTLGSDK

-864 YRQEYPTEVLFEKR
+864 FREEYPTEVLFEKR
-878 DAKSVVEK
+878 DAKSVVDK
-886 DTLSFLNVNNSIT
+886 DTLSFLNVNNSVT

-919 VANTCYQYLLAV
+919 VKNTCYQYLLAV

-962 PDAVENPAVV
+962 PDAVENPAMV

-979 LIDTAYAYKQDQLH
+979 LIDTAYAYKQDHLH

-1017 VNDTLYITRKGGEVV
+1017 VGDTLYITRKGGEVV
-1032 KLGMTDPKFNV
+1032 KLAMDSPEFNV
-1043 AKFAFRYVDNNA
+1043 AKFAFRYVNNA
-1055 GSFKIQ
+1055 EGSFKIQ

-1159 SSDKAEIATPAG
+1159 SSDKAEIATPSG

>member
-18 WTTLDAKVIEVT
+18 WTTLDAAVVKITTPKVNGSYMIGTAVAEGDAANGKVT
-30 KPEVGGTY
+30 DMLLATNAKSSNGAVEIQTY
-38 LLGASVNTSA
+38 GKDVWTLEAVAKEDFTGDDVTGWFYLKSGDKYLIASTTANTFGVDAAKTNAVPFLIKDGKFVVAKTITNTNATDAGKELKLTA
-48 DEVRGLVTALASI
+48 DSEATAADAGTALAFG
-61 NPVADTEVSAFG
+61 VYEADKKV
-73 NEWTFE
+73 TFA
-79 KGVNGGFYLKQKSSG
+79 GVDRAALA
-94 NYIVA
+94 NYEE
-99 SGVAKGLALG
+99 GV
-109 DKASNLLIEFV
+109 
-120 LNESNQ
+120 
-126 IVLGAGFKVK
+126 
-136 GTPGDYADLAE
+136 
-147 GDVLEITGTSSATVA
+147 
-162 VAMFAAVN
+162 
-170 IADNTPVKAVA
+170 
-181 TFEVNKEIALTEFG
+181 
-195 GQKVN
+195 
-200 AVAKYNTDDYY
+200 YY
-211 FIAQE
+211 FI
-216 SGAYLSASDNKTVAA
+216 GAENAKLIGFASEDAA
-231 NNAAGTNLADI
+231 KAGTVSADGATGTTI
-242 TEPNLNKA
+242 DKIDQY
-250 LWKVV
+250 LWKVEKTEKGGV
-255 ELEMAN
+255 ITYSFKNKKYDTYAKVGNSFDLIAN
-261 GVHQYKFVNKE
+261 QAYNSGFSLSVAG
-272 YPELNAY
+272 NAL
-279 ITANTNT
+279 TNA
-286 TFSSADPYNKGFNL
+286 FA
-300 TCGGSPIGANLAA
+300 
-313 VTAGSEVAVGL
+313 AGSGMTTQVAFGIYPANDIV
-324 YSAPNSVVSATD
+324 ATATE
-336 LNKLLNGGFNLSFKA
+336 LNKLLNNGFNLSFKA

-362 SAFDGKLTAVNEASG
+362 SAFDGKLNAANETSG

-383 GDDFVVL
+383 GDDYVVL
-390 EKATSLTNGIA
+390 EAATSLTSGIT
-401 GAKGKFVKVSA
+401 GAKGKFVKVTA
-412 DELSDNSSKY
+412 DELRDNASKY
-422 LSYFQITRNA
+422 LSWFQITRNA

-437 TVGTLKVAAAESMND
+437 AVGTLTVAAASNMND
-452 ARYAYIPVT
+452 ARYAYIPVA
-461 EGVTGKTAVLTTIDE
+461 EGKDGKTAVLTTIAA

-487 TLSASDMVPF
+487 TLSASDMVDF

-509 VKDEAEAKAKPQDI
+509 VKDEAEAEAKPQDI

-531 STVQYAGKTTAEVD
+531 STVQYASDTNAKVD

-556 PEVQWAISFVDET
+556 PEVQWAISSVDEA
-569 TGEFTLI
+569 TGLFTLT
-576 NRESGEELEG
+576 NRESGEKLEE

-599 VETLKGKTGND
+599 VETLKGKTGNE

-689 LDQRIYAIGNA
+689 LDQRVYA
-700 NAGKE
+700 AGTNKDKE

-821 DEWGNLKKVASYTP
+821 DEWGNLKKVSSYKP

-919 VANTCYQYLLAV
+919 VKNTCYQYLLAV
-931 NVNKDDTYHCPLN
+931 NVDKDDTYHCPLN

-962 PDAVENPAVV
+962 PDAVENPTAV

-979 LIDTAYAYKQDQLH
+979 LIDTAYAYKQDHLH

-1004 ENKAKLSFVEGIH
+1004 ENLAKLSFVDGVH
-1017 VNDTLYITRKGGEVV
+1017 VGDTLYITRKGGEVV
-1032 KLGMTDPKFNV
+1032 KLAMDSPAFNV
-1043 AKFAFRYVDNNA
+1043 AKFAFRYVNNA
-1055 GSFKIQ
+1055 EGSFKIQ

-1149 LGQTVANAVL
+1149 LGQTVASAVL
-1159 SSDKAEIATPAG
+1159 SSDKAEIATPSG

>member
-11 VLLAAGA
+11 ALLVAGA
-18 WTTLDAKVIEVT
+18 WTTLDAKVVT
-30 KPEVGGTY
+30 VATPQIGGSY
-38 LLGASVNTSA
+38 MLGTAASETGLT
-48 DEVRGLVTALASI
+48 GLVAGVSAI
-61 NPVADTEVSAFG
+61 KGDAEVAVNAFG
-73 NEWTFE
+73 NEWILE
-79 KGVNGGFYLKQKSSG
+79 AAEADGQFYLKQKSSG
-94 NYIVA
+94 KYLAGTA
-99 SGVAKGLALG
+99 SAATTELVV
-109 DKASNLLIEFV
+109 DKTVQNVLLFE
-120 LNESNQ
+120 LDGTS
-126 IVLGAGFKVK
+126 FKVAAV
-136 GTPGDYADLAE
+136 TA
-147 GDVLEITGTSSATVA
+147 GTSTATTVA
-162 VAMFAAVN
+162 VGNYLQLGGATATEALKCGATSANN
-170 IADNTPVKAVA
+170 IDAVA
-181 TFEVNKEIALTEFG
+181 TFEVNKEITLTNFG
-195 GQKVN
+195 SQTVN
-200 AVAKYNTDDYY
+200 AVEKYNTDDYY

-216 SGAYLSASDNKTVAA
+216 SGYYLNATNETTVAA
-231 NNAAGTNLADI
+231 TASLGGITTANL
-242 TEPNLNKA
+242 TKA

-255 ELEMAN
+255 ELDKVN
-261 GVHQYKFVNKE
+261 GVYQYKFVNKE
-272 YPELNAY
+272 YPELYAY
-279 ITANTNT
+279 ITASTNT
-286 TFSSADPYNKGFNL
+286 TFSSTDPYNKGFNL
-300 TCGGSPIGANLAA
+300 TCGGSAIVANLAA
-313 VTAGSEVAVGL
+313 GAAGSEVAVGL

-336 LNKLLNGGFNLSFKA
+336 LNKLLNNGFNLSFKA

-356 IAVDYT
+356 ITVDYT
-362 SAFDGKLTAVNEASG
+362 SAFDGKLKAANETAG
-377 AYQIKS
+377 AYQIMS
-383 GDDFVVL
+383 GDDYVVL
-390 EKATSLTNGIA
+390 EAATSLTSGIT
-401 GAKGKFVKVSA
+401 GAKGKFVKVTA
-412 DELSDNSSKY
+412 DELRDNGSKY
-422 LSYFQITRNA
+422 LSWFQITRNA

-437 TVGTLKVAAAESMND
+437 AVGTLTVAKASTMVD
-452 ARYAYIPVT
+452 ARYAYIPVA
-461 EGVTGKTAVLTTIDE
+461 EGKDDKTAVLTTIAA
-476 ANFKAEEAPII
+476 ANFKTEEAPII
-487 TLSASDMVPF
+487 TLSASDMVDF

-531 STVQYAGKTTAEVD
+531 STVQYASDTEAKAD
-545 YVDNSTVLANA
+545 YVDNSTVLSNA
-556 PEVQWAISFVDET
+556 PEVQWAISSVDEA
-569 TGEFTLI
+569 TGLFTLT
-576 NRESGEELEG
+576 NRESGKTLEG
-586 VSFRKTDNAGEWI
+586 VSFRKTDKAGEWI
-599 VETLKGKTGND
+599 VETLKDKSGNE

-616 VKVNLFDNKNI
+616 VKVYLFDNKNI

-669 ASHQLGVVADE
+669 ASHQLGVVADTT
-680 AKAANWALR
+680 KATNWALR
-689 LDQRIYAIGNA
+689 LDQRIYANGNT

-713 FIETPMATYQNG
+713 FIATPMATYQKG
-725 KLVQGAVGA
+725 KLVQGAAGD

-752 ANLEYVKYASG
+752 GNLEYVKYATG
-763 ANLNYYVC
+763 TNLNYYVC
-771 DDKANKEENADR
+771 DDKANIEANADR

-803 DKVVLKTLGSDK
+803 DKVVLTTLGSDK

-864 YRQEYPTEVLFEKR
+864 FREEYPTEVLFEKR
-878 DAKSVVEK
+878 DAKSVVDK
-886 DTLSFLNVNNSIT
+886 DTLSFLNVNNSVT

-919 VANTCYQYLLAV
+919 VKNTCYQYLLAV

-962 PDAVENPAVV
+962 PDAVENPAMV

-979 LIDTAYAYKQDQLH
+979 LIDTAYAYKQDHLH

-1017 VNDTLYITRKGGEVV
+1017 VGDTLYITRKGGEVV
-1032 KLGMTDPKFNV
+1032 KLAMDSPEFNV
-1043 AKFAFRYVDNNA
+1043 AKFAFRYVNNA
-1055 GSFKIQ
+1055 EGSFKIQ

-1159 SSDKAEIATPAG
+1159 SSDKAEIATPSG

>member
-11 VLLAAGA
+11 ALLVAGA
-18 WTTLDAKVIEVT
+18 WTTLDAAVVKVAT
-30 KPEVGGTY
+30 PKVGGSYMIGSAVAEGDAANGKVTDMLLAADAKSSSAAVVIQTY
-38 LLGASVNTSA
+38 GKDVWTLEAVPAGTYGETDVTDWFYLKSGTEYLIASSSVNNDLAMSSDGLKKYAVPFKIVGEKFVVAQAVVNGSFSVTVDYQLKLNNNAVATAA
-48 DEVRGLVTALASI
+48 DGTGTDLAFGVYEADKTVTFAGTPRTALA
-61 NPVADTEVSAFG
+61 NYE
-73 NEWTFE
+73 E
-79 KGVNGGFYLKQKSSG
+79 GV
-94 NYIVA
+94 
-99 SGVAKGLALG
+99 
-109 DKASNLLIEFV
+109 
-120 LNESNQ
+120 
-126 IVLGAGFKVK
+126 
-136 GTPGDYADLAE
+136 
-147 GDVLEITGTSSATVA
+147 
-162 VAMFAAVN
+162 
-170 IADNTPVKAVA
+170 
-181 TFEVNKEIALTEFG
+181 
-195 GQKVN
+195 
-200 AVAKYNTDDYY
+200 YY
-211 FIAQE
+211 FI
-216 SGAYLSASDNKTVAA
+216 GALDGKLIGFDTETNAKTGTVVYDGAT
-231 NNAAGTNLADI
+231 GTNIDNIDKYLWKIEKTEKGGVI
-242 TEPNLNKA
+242 TYSFKNKEFDTYAKVGNSFDLIANQAYNSGFSLSVAGKA
-250 LWKVV
+250 LKNDFTQGDD
-255 ELEMAN
+255 MAN
-261 GVHQYKFVNKE
+261 QVAFGI
-272 YPELNAY
+272 YPANDIVATATELN
-279 ITANTNT
+279 N
-286 TFSSADPYNKGFNL
+286 
-300 TCGGSPIGANLAA
+300 
-313 VTAGSEVAVGL
+313 
-324 YSAPNSVVSATD
+324 
-336 LNKLLNGGFNLSFKA
+336 LLNGGFNLSFKA

-362 SAFDGKLTAVNEASG
+362 SAFDGKLFAKVSG
-377 AYQIKS
+377 SAYQIMS

-390 EKATSLTNGIA
+390 EKETSLTSGIT
-401 GAKGKFVKVSA
+401 GAKGKFVKVTA
-412 DELSDNSSKY
+412 DELKDNAAKY

-437 TVGTLKVAAAESMND
+437 AVGTLTVAAANDMND

-461 EGVTGKTAVLTTIDE
+461 DGKDGKTAVLTTIAKE
-476 ANFKAEEAPII
+476 NFKAEEAPII

-509 VKDEAEAKAKPQDI
+509 VKDEAEAKAKPKDI

-556 PEVQWAISFVDET
+556 PEVQWAISSVNEA
-569 TGEFTLI
+569 TGLFTLT

-586 VSFRKTDNAGEWI
+586 VSFRKTDKAGEWI
-599 VETLKGKTGND
+599 VETVTGASD
-610 GIIGDV
+610 TYTGIIGDV
-616 VKVNLFDNKNI
+616 VKVYLFDNKNI

-636 TPNELRNMVFNI
+636 TPNELRNIVFNI

-680 AKAANWALR
+680 AKATNWRLR
-689 LDQRIYAIGNA
+689 LDQRYEYGTT
-700 NAGKE
+700 KE
-705 IANVVDTI
+705 NGVVDTI
-713 FIETPMATYQNG
+713 FIETPMATYQKG
-725 KLVQGAVGA
+725 KLVQGNAGD

-752 ANLEYVKYASG
+752 GNLEYVKYATG
-763 ANLNYYVC
+763 TNLNYYVC
-771 DDKANKEENADR
+771 DDQANVETNANR

-793 NIVALSGNGT
+793 NIVALSGNGV
-803 DKVVLKTLGSDK
+803 DGKDSHKPVLLDELGSDK

-864 YRQEYPTEVLFEKR
+864 FRQEYPTEVLFEKR
-878 DAKSVVEK
+878 DAKSVVDK

-919 VANTCYQYLLAV
+919 VKNTCYQYLLAV

-962 PDAVENPAVV
+962 PDAVENPAMV

-979 LIDTAYAYKQDQLH
+979 LIDTAYAYKQDHLH

-1017 VNDTLYITRKGGEVV
+1017 VGDTLYITRKGGEVV
-1032 KLGMTDPKFNV
+1032 KLAMDSPEFNV
-1043 AKFAFRYVDNNA
+1043 AKFAFRYVNNA
-1055 GSFKIQ
+1055 EGSFKIQ

-1122 STVKVTTTEGKV
+1122 SAVKVTTTEGKV

-1159 SSDKAEIATPAG
+1159 SSDKAEIATPSG